1 LTIDFTY
8 EKISHRKG
16 AKKIMTTT
24 TQPCVLRTITTIAP
38 NYTNEFRTT
47 NLMLDNVFQ
56 SVADMKKWYNSTDL
70 PKENKEKHNGVTV
83 LFGYIAND
91 LIYWTANISDTPSKV
106 ITEKRDFTTIELHYP
121 EYR

>member
-1 LTIDFTY
+1 
-8 EKISHRKG
+8 
-16 AKKIMTTT
+16 MTTT